1 MPVVDFERLEN
12 IVEIPKNARLFLEKP
27 EKEIKF
33 HLHLV
38 IDADTYI
45 CIDSYVVFH
54 NTARGPAKGGIR
66 VSPTVSLEETRILA
80 ELMTYKTALVKIPFG
95 GGKSGVCLDPKQYS
109 PFVRSNLIK
118 QYVRS
123 IENQLIS
130 GSYIPAPDMGTS
142 EREMA
147 IIYGETGLVE
157 SVTGKPPRIGGL
169 PGRREATG
177 RGVARI
183 AKEATSRIF
192 DTELNGLKVAVQG
205 FGNVGSWTCQF
216 LSDWGTRIVAVS
228 DQNSGVYDA
237 NGLDIPSLR
246 KHLDATGTVE
256 GFDGDRI
263 TNEELLALDVDILI
277 PAACEDVIT
286 EKNADNVRAKMIIEG
301 ANAPTTKAADAVLN
315 EKGIPVIPDIL
326 ANAGGVIASYVEW
339 RRAKSGSITKSQET
353 YRTVDN
359 LVTESFIDV
368 KKMAE
373 EKNITYRD
381 AALALALR
389 EVIESMRDRVW
400 I

>member
-1 MPVVDFERLEN
+1 MSIIDFSKYEKL
-12 IVEIPKNARLFLEKP
+12 VEIPSNARLMLEKP

-33 HLHLV
+33 QLHLV
-38 IDADTYI
+38 IDESTYV

-66 VSPTVSLEETRILA
+66 LSSTVSLEETRILA
-80 ELMTYKTALVKIPFG
+80 ELMTYKTALVGIPFG
-95 GGKSGVCLDPKQYS
+95 GGKSGVCTDPKKHS
-109 PFVRSNLIK
+109 AFVKSNLIK

-123 IENQLIS
+123 IENQLVS

-147 IIYGETGLVE
+147 IIYDETGLTE

-177 RGVARI
+177 RGVAR
-183 AKEATSRIF
+183 ATKEAMRRIF
-192 DTELNGLKVAVQG
+192 NTELNGLTVAVQG

-216 LSDWGTRIVAVS
+216 LSDWGAKIVAVS
-228 DQNSGVYDA
+228 DHNGAIY
-237 NGLDIPSLR
+237 NGKGLDIGAMR
-246 KHLDATGTVE
+246 KYADSAGTIA
-256 GFDGDRI
+256 GFASDGI
-263 TNEELLALDVDILI
+263 TNDEFLSMDVDILI

-286 EKNADNVRAKMIIEG
+286 EKNADKIRARVIVEG
-301 ANAPTTKAADAVLN
+301 ANAPTTKGADAILD

-326 ANAGGVIASYVEW
+326 ANSGGVIASYVEW
-339 RRAKSGSITKSQET
+339 RRAKSGSITKSEET
-353 YRTVDN
+353 YRTIDN
-359 LVTESFIDV
+359 LITESFIDV
-368 KKMAE
+368 KRMAQ
-373 EKNITYRD
+373 EKNVTYRT

-389 EVIESMRDRVW
+389 EVIESMKDRVW

>member
-1 MPVVDFERLEN
+1 MSVVDFEELEN
-12 IVEIPKNARLFLEKP
+12 IVEIPRNARLFLEKP

-38 IDADTYI
+38 IDEETYI

-95 GGKSGVCLDPKQYS
+95 GGKSGICLNPKEYS
-109 PFVRSNLIK
+109 PFVRSNIIK
-118 QYVRS
+118 QFVRS

-130 GSYIPAPDMGTS
+130 GAYIPAPDMGTS

-177 RGVARI
+177 RGVSRI
-183 AKEATSRIF
+183 AKEAANRILN
-192 DTELNGLKVAVQG
+192 TELKGLRIAVQG

-216 LSDWGTRIVAVS
+216 LSDWGARIVAVS
-228 DQNSGVYDA
+228 DYSDGVY
-237 NGLDIPSLR
+237 NESGLDIHSLR
-246 KHLDATGTVE
+246 KHAESTGMVK
-256 GFDGDRI
+256 GFDGNKI

-286 EKNADNVRAKMIIEG
+286 EKNADNVRARMIIEG
-301 ANAPTTKAADAVLN
+301 ANAPTTKAAHAVLN

-326 ANAGGVIASYVEW
+326 ANSGGVIASYVEW
-339 RRAKSGSITKSQET
+339 RRAKSGSITKSEET
-353 YRTVDN
+353 YRTVDD
-359 LVTESFIDV
+359 LITESFMDV

-373 EKNITYRD
+373 EKNTTYRN